1 MVKKPVVE
9 TFKLILGAQ
18 PPPPQGKKHAQ
29 DWLLAKL
36 LQYLK
41 RRYEEGKSGKK
52 TYVPTMHVAMTQDWM
67 FCPKFFFG
75 GKNQVGHLVLGE
87 KHPRKRTNVL

>member
-1 MVKKPVVE
+1 MVVKASGWNIQIAKFLVPTPLRSPQAQKKTV
-9 TFKLILGAQ
+9 
-18 PPPPQGKKHAQ
+18 Q

-52 TYVPTMHVAMTQDWM
+52 TYVPTVHVAMTQD
-67 FCPKFFFG
+67 
-75 GKNQVGHLVLGE
+75 
-87 KHPRKRTNVL
+87 

>member
-1 MVKKPVVE
+1 MAAWHWEGQVAGVDIAIPLGDGGDGCK
-9 TFKLILGAQ
+9 TRGWNIQIDKLLVPT
-18 PPPPQGKKHAQ
+18 PPPPQGKKPVQ

-52 TYVPTMHVAMTQDWM
+52 TYVPTMHVAMTQD
-67 FCPKFFFG
+67 
-75 GKNQVGHLVLGE
+75 
-87 KHPRKRTNVL
+87 